1 MSLLCSYL
9 LCSFVVC
16 IIVPRRKGIG
26 SHQNSHFDLETN
38 NQKKCD
44 VTQNE
49 KKNISNTKGSSTTQ
63 YYGSNSTPCEYN
75 AIKICVNIPP
85 SALLATRHAQNG
97 QTYMDQHQHFHTT
110 QVYKCSSQQPN
121 VALISK
127 AMLKKGADM
136 SSKLDNFLVDFCKK
150 SGALN
155 CFFLIK
161 PKIQWLSNIV
171 S

>member
-1 MSLLCSYL
+1 M
-9 LCSFVVC
+9 
-16 IIVPRRKGIG
+16 K
-26 SHQNSHFDLETN
+26 T
-38 NQKKCD
+38 
-44 VTQNE
+44 T
-49 KKNISNTKGSSTTQ
+49 ISNTKGSSTTQ

-171 S
+171 KTLRRKSIQTEFMDCQPLSCKDMGQVHNCTQWDSSAPIVVSRLLS